1 MHDIAARPGAEKPR
15 VRLMHTPSQAD
26 HFRDL
31 ARRVRQL
38 GRGNRRNPVESFI
51 LEKLDVASALDRLAE
66 QAEGA
71 R

>member
-1 MHDIAARPGAEKPR
+1 MPTLASSRAERQPARRPVAASRDQ
-15 VRLMHTPSQAD
+15 LH
-26 HFRDL
+26 DL